1 MTAPGPTG
9 NRRQRLKYW
18 TSVAFVENPWELPE
32 IARECEVAGFE
43 GIVVP
48 DHLVLPHNVDTY
60 PYTPDGSPRWP
71 DGTPW
76 PDPWVAIGAMAAATE
91 RIRFATGVYVLPA
104 RNIFVT
110 AKSVGTAAV
119 MSRNRVVLGAGAG
132 WCEREFELGEQP
144 FDRRGARMEE
154 LIAGLRALWGDFD
167 AAYCGDY
174 VGFAEVDIRPLPTE
188 PVPIWLGGD
197 SDRALRRAASLADGW
212 IGLDYSLEDL
222 LPRLEA
228 LRRLR
233 HEAGRGDEAFDVV
246 VVVRAKPSTAL
257 HDQLSDAGVTGLITV
272 PWFFTG
278 KDPGPLENKIEGIH
292 FYADRY
298 L

>member
-1 MTAPGPTG
+1 MAAPGAPG

-18 TSVAFVENPWELPE
+18 TSVAFVEDPRELPE
-32 IARECEVAGFE
+32 IARACEDAGYE

-48 DHLVLPHNVDTY
+48 DHLVLPHNVTTY

-76 PDPWVAIGAMAAATE
+76 PDPWVAIGAMAAVTE

-119 MSRNRVVLGAGAG
+119 MSANRVVLGAGAG

-144 FDRRGARMEE
+144 FARRGTRMEE
-154 LIAGLRALWGDFD
+154 LIEGLRALWGDFD
-167 AAYCGDY
+167 AAYAGDH
-174 VGFAEVDIRPLPTE
+174 VEFSEVDIRPLPAE

-197 SDRALRRAASLADGW
+197 SDRALRRAATLADGW
-212 IGLDYSLEDL
+212 IGLDYTLEDL
-222 LPRLEA
+222 MDRLGTLA
-228 LRRLR
+228 RLR
-233 HEAGRGDEAFDVV
+233 AEAGRGEDPFDVV
-246 VVVRAKPSTAL
+246 AVVRAKPSDEL
-257 HDQLSDAGVTGLITV
+257 HEQLAAAGVTGLITV

-278 KDPGPLENKIEGIH
+278 KDPSPLENKLEGIR